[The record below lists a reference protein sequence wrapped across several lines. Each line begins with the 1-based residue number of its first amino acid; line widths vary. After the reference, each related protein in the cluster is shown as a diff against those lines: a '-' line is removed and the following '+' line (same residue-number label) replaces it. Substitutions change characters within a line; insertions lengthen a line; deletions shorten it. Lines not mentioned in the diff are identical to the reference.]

1 MSVPWLVWQGGPSL
15 KCLRCGAVI
24 PIRLG
29 IPVADLL
36 VSLDAVREE
45 HAACRE
51 PARDPIPNTTGS

>member
-24 PIRLG
+24 PIRFG

-36 VSLDAVREE
+36 VYLDAVRAE
-45 HAACRE
+45 HADCEA
-51 PARDPIPNTTGS
+51 PPPSTTGP